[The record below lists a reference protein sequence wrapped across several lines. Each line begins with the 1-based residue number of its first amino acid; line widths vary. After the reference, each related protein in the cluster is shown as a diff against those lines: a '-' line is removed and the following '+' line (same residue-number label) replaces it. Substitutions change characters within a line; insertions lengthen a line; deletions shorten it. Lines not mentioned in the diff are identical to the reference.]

1 MNHYI
6 IHLLPYRLTFLLLCL
21 LTFTVSCNKDPY
33 EIGYDLLP
41 PSDTLHVKTTD
52 TITVEAFSMRQDS
65 VRSDHCS
72 TLILGSLQDPVFG
85 SLTSSFYTHVRLSDV
100 KPDFGKNPVL
110 DSAVLMLY
118 YQGSYGDTLSRLT
131 ARVYEIAEYF
141 AYDSL
146 RYTNQRLDHYPA
158 PLAVKSFV
166 PALSD
171 SVKTGN
177 TMLAPHLRIRLSDIS
192 HYFGNKILTA
202 PASSL
207 ESNENFVKF
216 IKGLYVTV
224 DPVQGQKG
232 ALLNFSVSGKISR
245 IILYF
250 RDGDDPQ
257 KDSLQFSLL
266 LNDQCARFIQTHH
279 HDYLDASYDLK
290 RQIINHDTAY
300 GSEKLFLQGM
310 GGVKIKL
317 KFPHFK
323 KFAQGR
329 LLAINDA
336 ILEMNNADAEDGY
349 TPPASLMLIRQDSA
363 GRIGYLAD
371 EAEGYSYFGG
381 SYNSEKRRYQFR
393 LTHHLQYLLMN
404 KYTSNFDLYLMVNS
418 PLKNSVS
425 PNRVILHG
433 TNPML
438 PGALASRFRLKV
450 TYTVLK

>member
-1 MNHYI
+1 MNRCTFN
-6 IHLLPYRLTFLLLCL
+6 LPYRILILFLCVLPWLI
-21 LTFTVSCNKDPY
+21 SCNKDPY

-41 PSDTLHVKTTD
+41 PTDTLHVKTTD
-52 TITVEAFSMRQDS
+52 TITVEAFSVRQDS
-65 VRSDHCS
+65 VRSDRCP

-85 SLTSSFYTHVRLSDV
+85 KLTSSFYTHIRLSDV

-110 DSAVLMLY
+110 DSVVLMLF
-118 YQGSYGDTLSRLT
+118 YQGFYGDTLSRLT
-131 ARVYEIAEYF
+131 ARVYEISDYF
-141 AYDSL
+141 SYDSV
-146 RYTNQRLDHYPA
+146 RYTNQRLGTYPA
-158 PLAVKSFV
+158 PLAEKSFV

-171 SVKTGN
+171 SVMIGN
-177 TMLAPHLRIRLSDIS
+177 SKLAPHLRINLSNIS

-207 ESNENFVKF
+207 ESNENFIRF

-224 DPVQGQKG
+224 DPVHGQKG
-232 ALLNFSVSGKISR
+232 ALLNFSVSGNVSR
-245 IILYF
+245 VILYF

-266 LNDQCARFIQTHH
+266 LNDQCGRYIHTNHY
-279 HDYLDASYDLK
+279 DYLDANYDLK
-290 RQIINHDTAY
+290 RQILNDDTAH

-310 GGVKIKL
+310 GGVKVKV

-323 KFAQGR
+323 KFAQGH

-336 ILEMNNADAEDGY
+336 ILELNNAETGEGF

-363 GRIGYLAD
+363 GRIGYLVD
-371 EAEGYSYFGG
+371 ESEGSSYFGG
-381 SYNSEKRRYQFR
+381 SYNSDTRRYQFR

-418 PLKNSVS
+418 PLKNSVT
-425 PNRVILHG
+425 PNRVVLNG
-433 TNPML
+433 TSPML
-438 PGALASRFRLKV
+438 PGAVEKRFRLKV